1 MKDKNDE
8 TLSNQPEEKKTEID
22 RRRFL
27 GTAGALAVGT
37 LAGLSGGGAQLLAA
51 GFQGGPRG
59 NLGADPSNN
68 SLRQKR
74 TIVRVT
80 IDIFSGRPNPV
91 WILDEPLAK
100 EVLRQIYAEP
110 GVISPADQDRG
121 VLGFRGLL
129 LEIEGED
136 KLPWKIRLAGGF
148 SKKESRGLEIAEQ
161 LIASLGRATVL
172 PAHGE
177 ADRKAFEGLDLVTLV
192 RQELNNVPLDGAAAP
207 VDMSSP
213 SSTAPVQKAAN
224 QVGGNNDV
232 IYGWT
237 TYNQGACLYEASG
250 FNPSYWNASYVQPYN
265 NCYNYATNRRTDTF
279 AQPGRATGAGTTT
292 MQCSTVANGAV
303 SDQNLADPTC
313 GASYLAPRDRMALVI
328 WPGVDYHW
336 YRRHNGTGNDEFWGH
351 KPGSTA
357 ARNTDNSG
365 RVIYNPETANR
376 GGYTVFCGYFYSPSN
391 VVIQ

>member
-8 TLSNQPEEKKTEID
+8 TLSNQPEEKRTEID

-27 GTAGALAVGT
+27 GTAGAVAAGA
-37 LAGLSGGGAQLLAA
+37 LAGLSGGGAQLFA
-51 GFQGGPRG
+51 GEWGPRG
-59 NLGADPSNN
+59 NLGGAD
-68 SLRQKR
+68 RRKR
-74 TIVRVT
+74 IMVRVT

-91 WILDEPLAK
+91 WILDEPLAR
-100 EVLRQIYAEP
+100 EVLRQISAEP

-136 KLPWKIRLAGGF
+136 QLPWKIRLAGGF
-148 SKKESRGLEIAEQ
+148 SKQESRGLEIAER
-161 LIASLGRATVL
+161 LIASLGKATVL

-177 ADRKAFEGLDLVTLV
+177 ADRKAFEGLDLETLV

-207 VDMSSP
+207 VDLSSP
-213 SSTAPVQKAAN
+213 SSTEPVEKAAN

-250 FNPSYWNASYVQPYN
+250 FNPTYWSASNVRPYY
-265 NCYNYATNRRTDTF
+265 NCYSYATNRRTDTF
-279 AQPGRATGAGTTT
+279 AQPGRATGAGTTI

-303 SDQNLADPTC
+303 SDYNLADPNC

-328 WPGVDYHW
+328 WPNYDYHW
-336 YRRHNGTGNDEFWGH
+336 YRRHNGSGNNEFWGH

-391 VVIQ
+391 VVIL

>member
-1 MKDKNDE
+1 MNNKNDE

-27 GTAGALAVGT
+27 GTAGAVAVGA
-37 LAGLSGGGAQLLAA
+37 LAGLSGGGAQLWAERR
-51 GFQGGPRG
+51 GPRG
-59 NLGADPSNN
+59 NLGGAD
-68 SLRQKR
+68 RRKR
-74 TIVRVT
+74 MVRVT

-100 EVLRQIYAEP
+100 EVLRQISAEP

-136 KLPWKIRLAGGF
+136 QLPWKIRLAGGF
-148 SKKESRGLEIAEQ
+148 SKQESRGLEIAEQ

-177 ADRKAFEGLDLVTLV
+177 ADRKAFEGLDLETLV

-207 VDMSSP
+207 VDLSSP
-213 SSTAPVQKAAN
+213 SSTAPIEKAAN
-224 QVGGNNDV
+224 QVGGTNDV

-237 TYNQGACLYEASG
+237 TYPQGACLYEASG
-250 FNPSYWNASYVQPYN
+250 FNPSYWNASNVRPYN

-279 AQPGRATGAGTTT
+279 AQPGRATGAGTST

-303 SDQNLADPTC
+303 SDYNLADPNC
-313 GASYLAPRDRMALVI
+313 GASHLAPRDRMALVI

-336 YRRHNGTGNDEFWGH
+336 YRRHNGSGNNEFWGH
-351 KPGSTA
+351 KPGNGS

-391 VVIQ
+391 VVIL

>member
-8 TLSNQPEEKKTEID
+8 TLSNQPEVKKTEID

-27 GTAGALAVGT
+27 GTAGAVAVGA
-37 LAGLSGGGAQLLAA
+37 LAGLSGGGAQLLA
-51 GFQGGPRG
+51 
-59 NLGADPSNN
+59 GADPSNKP
-68 SLRQKR
+68 LRRKR
-74 TIVRVT
+74 LMVRVT

-100 EVLRQIYAEP
+100 EVLRQISAEP

-136 KLPWKIRLAGGF
+136 KLPWRIRLAGGF
-148 SKKESRGLEIAEQ
+148 SKQESRGLEIAEH

-177 ADRKAFEGLDLVTLV
+177 ADRKAFEGLDLETLV

-207 VDMSSP
+207 VDLSSP
-213 SSTAPVQKAAN
+213 SPTAPVEKAAN
-224 QVGGNNDV
+224 QLGGNNDV

-237 TYNQGACLYEASG
+237 TYTQGACLYEASG
-250 FNPSYWNASYVQPYN
+250 FNPTYWNASNVRPYN

-279 AQPGRATGAGTTT
+279 AQPGRATGAGTSI

-303 SDQNLADPTC
+303 SDNNLADPNC
-313 GASYLAPRDRMALVI
+313 GASHLAPRDRMALVI
-328 WPGVDYHW
+328 WPNYDYHW
-336 YRRHNGTGNDEFWGH
+336 YRRHNGSGNNEFWGH

-365 RVIYNPETANR
+365 WVIYNPETANR

-391 VVIQ
+391 VVIL

>member
-27 GTAGALAVGT
+27 GTAGAVSVGA
-37 LAGLSGGGAQLLAA
+37 LAGLFGGGAQLLAE
-51 GFQGGPRG
+51 R
-59 NLGADPSNN
+59 ADPSNR
-68 SLRQKR
+68 SLPRKR
-74 TIVRVT
+74 LRVRVT

-100 EVLRQIYAEP
+100 EVLRQISAEP

-148 SKKESRGLEIAEQ
+148 SKQESRGLEIAEQ

-172 PAHGE
+172 PSHGE

-192 RQELNNVPLDGAAAP
+192 RQELNNVPLDGAAAL
-207 VDMSSP
+207 VDLSSP
-213 SSTAPVQKAAN
+213 SPTAPVEKAAN
-224 QVGGNNDV
+224 QLGGNNDV

-250 FNPSYWNASYVQPYN
+250 FNPSYWNASNVQPYN

-303 SDQNLADPTC
+303 SDQNLADPSC

-336 YRRHNGTGNDEFWGH
+336 YRRHNGSGNDEFWGH

-357 ARNTDNSG
+357 ARKTDNSG
-365 RVIYNPETANR
+365 LVIYNPETANR
-376 GGYTVFCGYFYSPSN
+376 GGYTTFCGYFYSPSN
-391 VVIQ
+391 VVIY